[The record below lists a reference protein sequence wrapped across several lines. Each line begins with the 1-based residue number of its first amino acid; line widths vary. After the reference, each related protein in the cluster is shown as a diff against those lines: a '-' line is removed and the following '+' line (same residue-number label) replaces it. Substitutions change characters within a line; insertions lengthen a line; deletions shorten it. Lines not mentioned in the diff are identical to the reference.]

1 MFFAQHN
8 FIGVLVPGVA
18 GAAVDHEGVAVHVQR
33 PEFPVQKSSA
43 GADAVQLAVHAD
55 TNEVR
60 QRTRISFF
68 RRHSETEMQYRYL

>member
-1 MFFAQHN
+1 
-8 FIGVLVPGVA
+8 
-18 GAAVDHEGVAVHVQR
+18 
-33 PEFPVQKSSA
+33 
-43 GADAVQLAVHAD
+43 VHAD